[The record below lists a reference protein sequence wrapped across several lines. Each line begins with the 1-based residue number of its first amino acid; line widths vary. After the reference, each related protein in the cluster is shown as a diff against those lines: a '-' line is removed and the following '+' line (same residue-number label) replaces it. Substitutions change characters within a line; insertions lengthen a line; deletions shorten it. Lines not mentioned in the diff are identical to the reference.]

1 MEMIFYPNA
10 VKAHFHKKGCA
21 LVLILKV
28 RIFLNLKSSLF
39 WVYLIC
45 KGKLLYFFC
54 FRITLLWLTLCQ
66 FHNYMEI
73 EVWFLLV
80 ISFEMRIAW
89 LVARVLVRLMF
100 QKIFPRSVHNYILSF
115 VIYRFCQYTSLILR
129 YITGIYLIHLDR
141 PLSMPVTL

>member
-100 QKIFPRSVHNYILSF
+100 QKIFLSQFIIIFSLLLFTDSASIQAWYWGTSLGYILF
-115 VIYRFCQYTSLILR
+115 I
-129 YITGIYLIHLDR
+129 
-141 PLSMPVTL
+141 